1 MKRGLELKELSIE
14 EDKLNED
21 IASLFGEIRAD
32 SITTLNPNPY
42 TLNPIL
48 YGNKDYIIRDYPRGG
63 PSVH

>member
-32 SITTLNPNPY
+32 SITTLTPTP
-42 TLNPIL
+42 
-48 YGNKDYIIRDYPRGG
+48 
-63 PSVH
+63 